1 MTNDSDLAI
10 AYALALLSHYGFE
23 LRGYTVE
30 ELVNLWL
37 ENYPANWVRL
47 AVIEALYQ
55 GRYKAISVEQIL
67 AVWLRRGQPIYR
79 FNHEFERMVC
89 RKFPQNLTAPVD
101 SRSTTES
108 LELSLQW
115 VDNVAETSLG
125 TSSDEITPE
134 QGMLESKTLQA
145 PPTGQQETSPPANT
159 ISSKIPEKSVKPRES
174 FPKPLSKARASPSYN
189 VDWSSYELNK
199 KPIHQFHPPPDSSD
213 VYLKLKAVVQHQDSG
228 TVTATVVDKQV
239 SDSASSAL
247 EDQEVE
253 SSSEVE
259 SPYQATVNLDQ
270 S

>member
-125 TSSDEITPE
+125 TSSDETTPE

-145 PPTGQQETSPPANT
+145 PPTGQQDTSPPAKS

-174 FPKPLSKARASPSYN
+174 FPKPLTKARASPSYN

-213 VYLKLKAVVQHQDSG
+213 VYQKLKAVVQHQDSG

-239 SDSASSAL
+239 SDSA

-253 SSSEVE
+253 NRSEAQ
-259 SPYQATVNLDQ
+259 SLSQATVNLDQ

>member
-30 ELVNLWL
+30 ELVNLWI

-101 SRSTTES
+101 STSTTES

-115 VDNVAETSLG
+115 FDNVAETSVG
-125 TSSDEITPE
+125 TSSYKTTPE
-134 QGMLESKTLQA
+134 QEMLESKTLQA
-145 PPTGQQETSPPANT
+145 PPTGQQDTSPEPKT
-159 ISSKIPEKSVKPRES
+159 IPSKIPEKSVKPRES
-174 FPKPLSKARASPSYN
+174 FPKPLSKARASPIYN

-199 KPIHQFHPPPDSSD
+199 KPINQFHPPPDSSD

-228 TVTATVVDKQV
+228 TVTATVVNQQV
-239 SDSASSAL
+239 SDSG
-247 EDQEVE
+247 EDLDVE
-253 SSSEVE
+253 SRSEAE
-259 SPYQATVNLDQ
+259 SLSQATVKLEQ